1 MFFKN
6 DEKELLEELR
16 SLGARLAED
25 RIYEKVITEV
35 ENNELDAVAKA
46 KAFEEAEGDASKAR
60 AFYIKHRVR
69 RIRDLAAEYEIWL
82 QQEAD
87 RKEAIR
93 KREQELAEH
102 RRMLGEKI
110 KQGVMPPKEIQ
121 DAYQKDFS
129 RFYSEWI
136 LGDYARKYLP
146 KSSAWRQYLISINLI
161 D

>member
-35 ENNELDAVAKA
+35 ENNELDVVAKA
-46 KAFEEAEGDASKAR
+46 KAFEEAEGDATKAR

-93 KREQELAEH
+93 KRELELEEH
-102 RRMLGEKI
+102 RRMLGEKM

-121 DAYQKDFS
+121 DAYQKEFS
-129 RFYSEWI
+129 SFYSEWI
-136 LGDYARKYLP
+136 LEEYARKYMP
-146 KSSAWRQYLISINLI
+146 KSSAWRQYLLSKGLI